1 MGVGQN
7 YPVVML
13 LRLGFLLAVVTQISA
28 FQMNLNKQASWFEA
42 LKNYIVSPF
51 LLPSL
56 DKQRAIEEKTL
67 AGIALDPAADWKAA
81 WEKNLQRQTLYNNIV
96 KEVFNSFTRMLGWH
110 LISVVLYELLS
121 LGSSVTSRA
130 QHLNIRKIREIN
142 NPTILEEDLVRK

>member
-1 MGVGQN
+1 
-7 YPVVML
+7 
-13 LRLGFLLAVVTQISA
+13 
-28 FQMNLNKQASWFEA
+28 MNLNKQASWFEVSETGTDHVTCENYILKA

-96 KEVFNSFTRMLGWH
+96 KEVFNSFTRILGWH
-110 LISVVLYELLS
+110 LISVV
-121 LGSSVTSRA
+121 GSSL
-130 QHLNIRKIREIN
+130 Q
-142 NPTILEEDLVRK
+142 